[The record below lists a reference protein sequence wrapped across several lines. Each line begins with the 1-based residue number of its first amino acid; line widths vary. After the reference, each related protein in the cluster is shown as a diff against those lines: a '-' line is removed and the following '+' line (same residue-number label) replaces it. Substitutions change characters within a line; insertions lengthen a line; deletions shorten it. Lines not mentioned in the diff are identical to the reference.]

1 MFTGIIED
9 VGVIE
14 SLVPCG
20 EDIRLTIK
28 TDKLDMS
35 DVSMGDVI
43 ANNGVCLTVVAPI
56 KKTLAWIF

>member
-28 TDKLDMS
+28 TDKLVMS
-35 DVSMGDVI
+35 DVSMGDII
-43 ANNGVCLTVVAPI
+43 ANNGECLTVVALS
-56 KKTLAWIF
+56 KKRL